1 MEVALM
7 IMMVNLKHDGNIGKP
22 LRPKSAI
29 FSNIVQTDVDPP
41 LDRVPAWLWEVRRVN
56 KPPKKWYFN
65 FQGQFLNQKKFYI

>member
-29 FSNIVQTDVDPP
+29 FSNIVQTMF
-41 LDRVPAWLWEVRRVN
+41 WTY
-56 KPPKKWYFN
+56 KK
-65 FQGQFLNQKKFYI
+65 QI

>member
-29 FSNIVQTDVDPP
+29 FSNIVQTGEGEGLTHV
-41 LDRVPAWLWEVRRVN
+41 
-56 KPPKKWYFN
+56 
-65 FQGQFLNQKKFYI
+65 QKCIL